1 MRLYLNAKSKNKI
14 GYTPDWLKVTYTN
27 EKGEDIELTLDIQGW
42 TDYHTDGLNCR
53 TKGELLPWTT
63 YDLETGEETDL
74 SAIEN
79 IEEIYSVDYLLDII
93 ENGDDHII
101 GVFPADTSE
110 EGIEAAEDV
119 DGDDLGYGEA
129 ELIWGERTVYFKFE
143 TELNTY

>member
-1 MRLYLNAKSKNKI
+1 MRLYLNAKSKNNI

-27 EKGEDIELTLDIQGW
+27 EKGEDIELTLDIQGF

-74 SAIEN
+74 SSIEN
-79 IEEIYSVDYLLDII
+79 IEEIYSVDYLIDII

-119 DGDDLGYGEA
+119 DGYDLGYGEA

>member
-1 MRLYLNAKSKNKI
+1 MRLYLNATSKNKI

-27 EKGEDIELTLDIQGW
+27 EKGEDIELTLDIQGF

-74 SAIEN
+74 SKIEN
-79 IEEIYSVDYLLDII
+79 IEWLYSVEELLNII
-93 ENGDDHII
+93 ENGMNHII

-110 EGIEAAEDV
+110 EGIAAAEAV
-119 DGDDLGYGEA
+119 DGEDLDYGEA
-129 ELIWGERTVYFKFE
+129 ELMWGERTVSFTFE

>member
-27 EKGEDIELTLDIQGW
+27 EKGEDIELTLDIQGF
-42 TDYHTDGLNCR
+42 TDYHTDGLSCR

-93 ENGDDHII
+93 EHGDNHII
-101 GVFPADTSE
+101 GIFPADTSE

>member
-27 EKGEDIELTLDIQGW
+27 EKGEDIELTLDIQGF